1 MLAADP
7 QLEVGLR
14 RAALVD
20 RDLHQPGDRVVE
32 RLERVEREDLVFD
45 VLEQEA
51 ALGVVLAVAE
61 RHLRQVVRAETEE
74 VRLAGDL
81 VGGKRAAWHLDHR
94 AELVVD
100 FDTGLALHGLRLG
113 LEERAWPQA
122 RPRGRRAGS

>member
-7 QLEVGLR
+7 ELDVGPR

-32 RLERVEREDLVFD
+32 GLERVDRQDPVLD

-51 ALGVVLAVAE
+51 ALGVVAAVAE
-61 RHLRQVVRAETEE
+61 RHLGQVVRAEAEE
-74 VRLAGDL
+74 RGVLGDL
-81 VGGKRAAWHLDHR
+81 VGRQGAARHLDHR

-100 FDTGLALHGLRLG
+100 LDARLGLDGLRLG
-113 LEERAWPQA
+113 LEQLLGRA
-122 RPRGRRAGS
+122 